1 MSYVVP
7 SRRAVTG
14 LELLAILAL
23 PVVASLVAILIS
35 TIAMMLIFDDLKTI
49 EVYVIP
55 AALAGYGITLF
66 TTLRVQRWSLS
77 DLGFHPIK
85 RTWAYLLWQV
95 PGIITVC
102 GMISLAATVLVTH
115 PETSDSQ
122 EMADTFKF
130 GPVAVVLSILAISI
144 IGPIIEEICF
154 RRFIMGYLDQKLLPR
169 MQARTAIICSTLAS
183 SLFNTSVIAVLCPG
197 TRRAYHHDLHI
208 LPGNRRSRTHSMA
221 PITVGRRGH
230 THCQQH
236 DGMFGR
242 AIHLPQWHVELT
254 RVETCTDHRCNIPT
268 LWQKGTPLFL
278 LCLLHH
284 HSRPL
289 LHHSPRN
296 DGPSC
301 PMLYPRAER

>member
-35 TIAMMLIFDDLKTI
+35 TIAMMLMFDDLKTI

-85 RTWAYLLWQV
+85 RTWAHLLWQV
-95 PGIITVC
+95 PAIIMVC
-102 GMISLAATVLVTH
+102 GMISLAATVLVTP

-169 MQARTAIICSTLAS
+169 MQARTAIICSTLISSVLFALMHGVPMAIITAFFFGTCAAALIRWHQSLWAS
-183 SLFNTSVIAVLCPG
+183 VA
-197 TRRAYHHDLHI
+197 LHI
-208 LPGNRRSRTHSMA
+208 ANN
-221 PITVGRRGH
+221 TVVSLVLLFMYF
-230 THCQQH
+230 T
-236 DGMFGR
+236 
-242 AIHLPQWHVELT
+242 
-254 RVETCTDHRCNIPT
+254 
-268 LWQKGTPLFL
+268 GTNVL
-278 LCLLHH
+278 
-284 HSRPL
+284 
-289 LHHSPRN
+289 
-296 DGPSC
+296 G
-301 PMLYPRAER
+301 

>member
-49 EVYVIP
+49 QVYVIP

-85 RTWAYLLWQV
+85 RTWAHLLWQV
-95 PGIITVC
+95 PAIITVC
-102 GMISLAATVLVTH
+102 GMISLAATVLVTP

-130 GPVAVVLSILAISI
+130 GLVAVVLSILAISI
-144 IGPIIEEICF
+144 IGPIIEEI
-154 RRFIMGYLDQKLLPR
+154 LLP
-169 MQARTAIICSTLAS
+169 TLHY
-183 SLFNTSVIAVLCPG
+183 G
-197 TRRAYHHDLHI
+197 
-208 LPGNRRSRTHSMA
+208 LPGSETTPTDAGTHRHHLLDA
-221 PITVGRRGH
+221 YIVGTV
-230 THCQQH
+230 CP
-236 DGMFGR
+236 D
-242 AIHLPQWHVELT
+242 AWLPW
-254 RVETCTDHRCNIPT
+254 P
-268 LWQKGTPLFL
+268 
-278 LCLLHH
+278 
-284 HSRPL
+284 
-289 LHHSPRN
+289 
-296 DGPSC
+296 
-301 PMLYPRAER
+301 

>member
-49 EVYVIP
+49 QVYVIP

-85 RTWAYLLWQV
+85 RTWAHLLWQV
-95 PGIITVC
+95 PAIITVC
-102 GMISLAATVLVTH
+102 GMISLAATVLVT
-115 PETSDSQ
+115 PPATSDSQ

-130 GPVAVVLSILAISI
+130 GLVAVVLSILAISI

-169 MQARTAIICSTLAS
+169 MQARTAIIYTFFLGIGAAALIRWHQ
-183 SLFNTSVIAVLCPG
+183 SLWAG
-197 TRRAYHHDLHI
+197 AALHI
-208 LPGNRRSRTHSMA
+208 ANNTMVCLAGLSIYLN
-221 PITVGRRGH
+221 
-230 THCQQH
+230 
-236 DGMFGR
+236 GM
-242 AIHLPQWHVELT
+242 L
-254 RVETCTDHRCNIPT
+254 N
-268 LWQKGTPLFL
+268 
-278 LCLLHH
+278 
-284 HSRPL
+284 
-289 LHHSPRN
+289 
-296 DGPSC
+296 
-301 PMLYPRAER
+301 